1 MFSRAIQKRLASTLA
16 ASLVLGVAF
25 ASQAHAGDSQY
36 SRGTSATMSS
46 GACSNEK
53 LSVWFERQRQL
64 TDGSTDPFAA
74 AVPAQCDRA
83 KMAERDAAGRTE
95 PKATGKAAQ
104 RTQPAF
110 ADQSGA

>member
-1 MFSRAIQKRLASTLA
+1 MFSRAIQKRLASTVA

-25 ASQAHAGDSQY
+25 ASPAQAGDSSY
-36 SRGTSATMSS
+36 SRRASATMPS
-46 GACSNEK
+46 ADCSNAK

-64 TDGSTDPFAA
+64 TDGSADPFAA
-74 AVPAQCDRA
+74 TAPAQCDGS
-83 KMAERDAAGRTE
+83 KMAEREAAGRTE
-95 PKATGKAAQ
+95 RNTKDKAAQ